1 VQWWAAVNY
10 LLVNYVHI
18 VKLMEKNLTTQTD
31 VVECLSKMLCQF
43 LLVRFEVHMSK
54 TSDKTD
60 KFL

>member
-1 VQWWAAVNY
+1 
-10 LLVNYVHI
+10 
-18 VKLMEKNLTTQTD
+18 MEKNLTTQTD